1 MTPATTVLDSRY
13 RLGEL
18 IGHGGMSDV
27 YRAEDLQTGAEVA
40 VKLVRSGDPA
50 LAQRMAREARALERL
65 EHRHLVRLL
74 DAGTIGDRAY
84 LVMTFV
90 DGPTLAARL
99 RDGPPP
105 PTEVA
110 VIGAAVASALAY
122 IHERGIVH
130 RDIKPANI
138 LMGADGRVQLGD
150 FGVAQMADAS
160 TLTLAGT
167 TLGTVS
173 YMAPEQLEHHQ
184 VGPAADVWS
193 LGLVLLEA
201 LTGRRVYEGSPSEV
215 VARRLADPVPIPG
228 TLPAPWK
235 ALLEGML
242 LRAPEGRLGAG
253 DVAELLATSVFATA
267 WEPWGPP
274 ADGAATTVAAAVAP
288 TAIDWTGVRD
298 PAAPRRHRWRR
309 RWRWPAALGA
319 AAVVLAAMVW
329 ALAPGPARR
338 APARSAAPPAAPAPT
353 RPTTPVSVAAATP
366 TPATTLAALL
376 RDVSSG
382 VAAGTLPADA
392 GTAIAG
398 QASQAVADLRAGQVS
413 QAVTALAHAAATIA
427 GGVQDGSIPP
437 AAAPMLQADLAA
449 LATTL
454 GLGAASTPPTT
465 AAGPPHGGGDNGGD
479 NGGGGGGGRKGG

>member
-1 MTPATTVLDSRY
+1 VTPATTVLDSRY

-40 VKLVRSGDPA
+40 VKLVRNGDPA

-90 DGPTLAARL
+90 YGSTLAARL
-99 RDGPPP
+99 REGPPP

-130 RDIKPANI
+130 RDVKPANI

-167 TLGTVS
+167 TLGTVA

-215 VARRLADPVPIPG
+215 IARRLRDPVPIPA
-228 TLPAPWK
+228 TLPSPWK
-235 ALLEGML
+235 ALFEGML

-253 DVAELLATSVFATA
+253 DVAELLATSAYATA

-274 ADGAATTVAAAVAP
+274 ADGAATTVAAAAAP
-288 TAIDWTGVRD
+288 TAVDWAGPRD
-298 PAAPRRHRWRR
+298 PAGLPRRRR
-309 RWRWPAALGA
+309 PRWRWAAALGA
-319 AAVVLAAMVW
+319 AAAVIAATVW

-338 APARSAAPPAAPAPT
+338 APARTAAPPAAPATT
-353 RPTTPVSVAAATP
+353 RPTTPVSVAAVTP

-413 QAVTALAHAAATIA
+413 QAVNALAHAAATIA
-427 GGVQDGSIPP
+427 GGAQDGSIPP
-437 AAAPMLQADLAA
+437 ATATVLQADLSA

-465 AAGPPHGGGDNGGD
+465 AAKPPGH
-479 NGGGGGGGRKGG
+479 GGGGGGGDKGGGGGGGH

>member
-1 MTPATTVLDSRY
+1 VTPAATVLDSRY

-40 VKLVRSGDPA
+40 VKLVRNGDPA
-50 LAQRMAREARALERL
+50 LAQRMAREARALKRL

-99 RDGPPP
+99 RQGPPP

-130 RDIKPANI
+130 RDVKPANI

-150 FGVAQMADAS
+150 FGVAQLADAS

-242 LRAPEGRLGAG
+242 LRAPEGRLDAG
-253 DVAELLATSVFATA
+253 DVAELLATSAFATA

-274 ADGAATTVAAAVAP
+274 ADGAATTVAAPVPP
-288 TAIDWTGVRD
+288 TEIDWTGARD
-298 PAAPRRHRWRR
+298 PEARRRRWRR
-309 RWRWPAALGA
+309 RWRWPAAAGA
-319 AAVVLAAMVW
+319 AALVLAAMVW
-329 ALAPGPARR
+329 ALAPGPAHR
-338 APARSAAPPAAPAPT
+338 APARSAAPPAAPATT
-353 RPTTPVSVAAATP
+353 RPTTTVSVAAATP
-366 TPATTLAALL
+366 TAATTLAALL

-398 QASQAVADLRAGQVS
+398 HASQAVADLRAGQVS
-413 QAVTALAHAAATIA
+413 QAATELAHAAATIA
-427 GGVQDGSIPP
+427 GGVHDGSIPP
-437 AAAPMLQADLAA
+437 AAATVLQADLSA
-449 LATTL
+449 LANTL

-465 AAGPPHGGGDNGGD
+465 AAGPPGH
-479 NGGGGGGGRKGG
+479 GGGGGDKGGGGDGGHQGG